1 MSVSRNTF
9 YKLSNALVQIVA
21 LYPIS
26 KPEDNEEQAFATC
39 LTCRL
44 LHNMNW
50 ADKRWQGGYIP
61 IVIPK
66 YHIER

>member
-9 YKLSNALVQIVA
+9 YKLLNALVQIVA

-26 KPEDNEEQAFATC
+26 KPEDNEEQTFATC

-44 LHNMNW
+44 LHNMN
-50 ADKRWQGGYIP
+50 
-61 IVIPK
+61 
-66 YHIER
+66 